1 MVAAKATGKE
11 QKMRTREIEVQFLY
25 DELAVPPKCR
35 SARVHEVMGTHI
47 AKLAEPDPDEAP
59 VALIARR
66 PGEEPV
72 EYRLFGHELYVK
84 ESQPLRA
91 KAYAPS
97 CYHHGVN
104 LLEDP
109 REGYEP
115 KPVTK
120 DLPTEANFPV
130 RNKESCESR
139 IRSWSSERIVVG
151 GELWKIAAEP
161 SYEIGWDGALKISE
175 DWQSWTCEFSALE
188 EKEARAKAED
198 FAAEFLAHTTRA
210 AIDNDTIEVLIPEAV
225 AYPTVAEA
233 AEVRKLKKELNAL
246 EETLRTADLKG
257 IEEFEPGLYTKIASS
272 AKWKQVELE
281 TLAKELGKRFGR
293 GTKLAEDELDIA
305 AVYVIRNC

>member
-1 MVAAKATGKE
+1 M
-11 QKMRTREIEVQFLY
+11 
-25 DELAVPPKCR
+25 
-35 SARVHEVMGTHI
+35 HEVMGTHV

-97 CYHHGVN
+97 CYHHDVLH

-120 DLPTEANFPV
+120 DLPTAANLPV
-130 RNKESCESR
+130 RDKEGCESR

-151 GELWKIAAEP
+151 GELWKVAAEP
-161 SYEIGWDGALKISE
+161 SYEIGWDGTLKISE
-175 DWQSWTCEFSALE
+175 DWQSWKCEFSALE
-188 EKEARAKAED
+188 EKEARAKAEG
-198 FAAEFLAHTTRA
+198 FAAEFLANATRA
-210 AIDNDTIEVLIPEAV
+210 ASDNALIEVLIPEAV
-225 AYPTVAEA
+225 TYPTASETAEL
-233 AEVRKLKKELNAL
+233 RKLKRELDAL
-246 EETLRTADLKG
+246 EETLKAADLNYLDK
-257 IEEFEPGLYTKIASS
+257 FEPGLHTKIASA

-281 TLAKELGKRFGR
+281 SLARELGRRFGR
-293 GTKLAEDELDIA
+293 GIELTEDELDVA
-305 AVYVIRNC
+305 AYHVIRNC

>member
-11 QKMRTREIEVQFLY
+11 RKMRTREIEVQYLY

-35 SARVHEVMGTHI
+35 SARVHEVMGTHV

-59 VALIARR
+59 LALIAHR

-84 ESQPLRA
+84 EGQPLRA

-97 CYHHGVN
+97 CYHCGVS

-120 DLPTEANFPV
+120 DLPTEGNFPV
-130 RNKESCESR
+130 RDKERCESR
-139 IRSWSSERIVVG
+139 IRSWANERIVVR
-151 GELWKIAAEP
+151 GELWRIAAEP
-161 SYEIGWDGALKISE
+161 SYEISWDGTLGISE
-175 DWQSWTCEFSALE
+175 DWQSWKCEFSALE
-188 EKEARAKAED
+188 EKEARAEAEAT
-198 FAAEFLAHTTRA
+198 AAARLTKGARET
-210 AIDNDTIEVLIPEAV
+210 NDKVSIEVLIPEAV
-225 AYPTVAEA
+225 AYPTASETAEA
-233 AEVRKLKKELNAL
+233 RKLKKELDAL
-246 EETLRTADLKG
+246 EETLKTADLKG
-257 IEEFEPGLYTKIASS
+257 LDKFEPELYTKIASA

-281 TLAKELGKRFGR
+281 SHAKELGRRFGR
-293 GTKLAEDELDIA
+293 GTELTEDDLDIA
-305 AVYVIRNC
+305 ADLVIRNC

>member
-1 MVAAKATGKE
+1 
-11 QKMRTREIEVQFLY
+11 MRTREIEIQFLY

-35 SARVHEVMGTHI
+35 SARVHEVMGTHV

-59 VALIARR
+59 VALIAHR

-97 CYHHGVN
+97 CYYHGMD

-120 DLPTEANFPV
+120 DLPTETNYPV
-130 RNKESCESR
+130 RDKERCESR
-139 IRSWSSERIVVG
+139 IRSWSSERIVIG
-151 GELWKIAAEP
+151 GELWKIAPEP
-161 SYEIGWDGALKISE
+161 SYEIGWDGTLEISKN
-175 DWQSWTCEFSALE
+175 WQSWKCEFSALE
-188 EKEARAKAED
+188 EKEARAKAEEVAVARLAD
-198 FAAEFLAHTTRA
+198 AAREASDKA
-210 AIDNDTIEVLIPEAV
+210 SIEVLIPEAV
-225 AYPTVAEA
+225 AYPTASETAEA
-233 AEVRKLKKELNAL
+233 RKLKKELYAL
-246 EETLRTADLKG
+246 EETLKTADLKG
-257 IEEFEPGLYTKIASS
+257 LDKFEPGLYTKIASA

-281 TLAKELGKRFGR
+281 SLARELGNRFGR
-293 GTKLAEDELDIA
+293 GTELTEDELDVA
-305 AVYVIRNC
+305 ADLVIRNC

>member
-11 QKMRTREIEVQFLY
+11 RKMRTREIEVQFLY

-35 SARVHEVMGTHI
+35 SARVHEVMGTHV

-59 VALIARR
+59 IALIARR

-120 DLPTEANFPV
+120 DLPTAANFPV
-130 RNKESCESR
+130 RDKEGCESR
-139 IRSWSSERIVVG
+139 ICSWSSQRIVVV
-151 GELWKIAAEP
+151 GELWKVAAEP

-175 DWQSWTCEFSALE
+175 DWQSWKCEFSARA
-188 EKEARAKAED
+188 EKEARAKAAG
-198 FAAEFLAHTTRA
+198 FAAEFLANATRA
-210 AIDNDTIEVLIPEAV
+210 ASDNATIEVLIPEAV
-225 AYPTVAEA
+225 AYPTASETAEL
-233 AEVRKLKKELNAL
+233 RKLKRELDAL
-246 EETLRTADLKG
+246 EETLKTADLNYLDK
-257 IEEFEPGLYTKIASS
+257 FEPVLYTKIASA
-272 AKWKQVELE
+272 AKWKQVELDS
-281 TLAKELGKRFGR
+281 LAKELGRRFGR
-293 GTKLAEDELDIA
+293 GTELTEDELDIA
-305 AVYVIRNC
+305 AYDVIRNC

>member
-11 QKMRTREIEVQFLY
+11 RKMRTREIEVQFLY

-35 SARVHEVMGTHI
+35 SARVHEVMGTHV

-59 VALIARR
+59 IALIARR

-120 DLPTEANFPV
+120 DLPTAANFPV
-130 RNKESCESR
+130 RDKEGCESR
-139 IRSWSSERIVVG
+139 ICSWSSERIVVG
-151 GELWKIAAEP
+151 ELWKVAAEP
-161 SYEIGWDGALKISE
+161 SYEIGWDGTLKISE
-175 DWQSWTCEFSALE
+175 DWQSWKCEFSALE

-305 AVYVIRNC
+305 AYDVIRNC